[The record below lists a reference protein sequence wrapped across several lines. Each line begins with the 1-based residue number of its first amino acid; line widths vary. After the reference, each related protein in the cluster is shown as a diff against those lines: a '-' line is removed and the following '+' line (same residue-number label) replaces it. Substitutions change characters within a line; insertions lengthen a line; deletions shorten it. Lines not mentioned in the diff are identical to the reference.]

1 MKAERFWKRNGVA
14 SRISLFPCMNDDR
27 TSEHISPK
35 KKDAAG
41 KETVYEYDAAGREER
56 CQATN

>member
-1 MKAERFWKRNGVA
+1 MNRKRNGVA

-41 KETVYEYDAAGREER
+41 KKTVYEYDAAGREER